1 MTPMIDKHLNADNA
15 LAFLKKIYLSKTD
28 RGRRRLERAG
38 ERGRRSAPGPASGRR
53 AGIDAV
59 PVCSWRTNRIIPEQ
73 VSALPY
79 LLVAAAVVVAF
90 ALLAGLA
97 MK

>member
-1 MTPMIDKHLNADNA
+1 MGT
-15 LAFLKKIYLSKTD
+15 
-28 RGRRRLERAG
+28 
-38 ERGRRSAPGPASGRR
+38 APRTASGV
-53 AGIDAV
+53 AEVLVAV
-59 PVCSWRTNRIIPEQ
+59 GVILPACAIVAVAVVVT
-73 VSALPY
+73 LPY

>member
-1 MTPMIDKHLNADNA
+1 M
-15 LAFLKKIYLSKTD
+15 
-28 RGRRRLERAG
+28 
-38 ERGRRSAPGPASGRR
+38 SAAPRTASRIAEVLLVVGVVLPAC
-53 AGIDAV
+53 AIVAV
-59 PVCSWRTNRIIPEQ
+59 AIFVT
-73 VSALPY
+73 LPY

>member
-1 MTPMIDKHLNADNA
+1 MST
-15 LAFLKKIYLSKTD
+15 
-28 RGRRRLERAG
+28 
-38 ERGRRSAPGPASGRR
+38 APRTATGVAEVLLTVGVVLPAC
-53 AGIDAV
+53 AIVAV
-59 PVCSWRTNRIIPEQ
+59 AIV
-73 VSALPY
+73 VALPY